1 MGTIFSVTS
10 GGPEAFWSFRF
21 LLLLSPFLTE
31 SPSDQIR
38 STFVFFYLKLSP
50 LERDKLAFTAG
61 LAGSLVVVI
70 VDKKMLLRMLN
81 SEPATGKNQM
91 NI

>member
-38 STFVFFYLKLSP
+38 STFVLFYLKLSA
-50 LERDKLAFTAG
+50 LEMDKLAFTAG

>member
-1 MGTIFSVTS
+1 VGTIFSVTS
-10 GGPEAFWSFRF
+10 GGPEPEAFWSFRF

-38 STFVFFYLKLSP
+38 STFVLFYLKLSA

-61 LAGSLVVVI
+61 WLGHSW
-70 VDKKMLLRMLN
+70 
-81 SEPATGKNQM
+81 
-91 NI
+91 